1 MATEYILGISRI
13 EGQKQ
18 RVHYIVTD
26 FVDSL
31 KHNPAMKWNVIKNL

>member
-1 MATEYILGISRI
+1 MAIENILGISRI

-18 RVHYIVTD
+18 RMHYIVTD

-31 KHNPAMKWNVIKNL
+31 KHNPAMK

>member
-1 MATEYILGISRI
+1 MAIENIIGISRI

-18 RVHYIVTD
+18 RVHHIETD

-31 KHNPAMKWNVIKNL
+31 KHNPAMK

>member
-1 MATEYILGISRI
+1 MAIENILGISPI

-18 RVHYIVTD
+18 RVHHIETD

-31 KHNPAMKWNVIKNL
+31 KHNPAMK

>member
-1 MATEYILGISRI
+1 MAIENILRISCI

-18 RVHYIVTD
+18 RMHYIETD

-31 KHNPAMKWNVIKNL
+31 KHNPAMK